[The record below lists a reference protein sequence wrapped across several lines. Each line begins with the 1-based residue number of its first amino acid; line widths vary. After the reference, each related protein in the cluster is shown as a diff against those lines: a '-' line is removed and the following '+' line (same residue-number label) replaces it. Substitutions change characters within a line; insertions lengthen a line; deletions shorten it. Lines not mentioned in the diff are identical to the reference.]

1 MLARDLLKW
10 CTVWSVERRMA
21 ERRGQLEVTVRRQA
35 VDADAAAD
43 AAADADAA
51 AAAAAAAT
59 AAAAAAAA
67 AAEFAAVEDTGAGR
81 RHRRRA
87 DGVQR
92 LQRRVRVVRRRRTDH
107 RRRRRRRRLPQAKQQ
122 LG

>member
-1 MLARDLLKW
+1 MLARDWLKW

-51 AAAAAAAT
+51 AAAAT
-59 AAAAAAAA
+59 AAAAAAA

>member
-1 MLARDLLKW
+1 MLARDWLKW

-51 AAAAAAAT
+51 AAAAAAAAAT
-59 AAAAAAAA
+59 APRHGQPQVNLKRQQQTITCHKLGKLANKLGDM
-67 AAEFAAVEDTGAGR
+67 EHIKSTGSSFCR
-81 RHRRRA
+81 M
-87 DGVQR
+87 
-92 LQRRVRVVRRRRTDH
+92 
-107 RRRRRRRRLPQAKQQ
+107 LPR
-122 LG
+122 